1 MRLSQIQDQ
10 IGRGEYRVD
19 TRAVADAIIRRLVA
33 EQRLRAIIAPPPQS
47 ECS

>member
-1 MRLSQIQDQ
+1 MRLSEIQEQ

-19 TRAVADAIIRRLVA
+19 NHAVADAIVRRLLPEHKLA
-33 EQRLRAIIAPPPQS
+33 SADRTPPQE